1 MSTFI
6 LLPPFRGILSVS
18 VYDTFHADNVL
29 HLSQLGDKHIE
40 LLNSSDA
47 AGHDK
52 ICVAVFEHLCGQ
64 LGDGY
69 AHFRCD
75 CGNVCQQRDI
85 VVGNNV
91 QRCLEYRIVV
101 LGCIFCP
108 CDFYPAVA
116 GTYSE
121 HLLYF
126 NPGEINLAK
135 GTKVRITGGQF
146 EGYEG
151 VFVKVKGSRD
161 RRVVISLQGIL
172 ALAMATLSPDLIEV
186 IEEPKKRNHD

>member
-1 MSTFI
+1 MLSSEKMQWFAMRATYR
-6 LLPPFRGILSVS
+6 RGMQI
-18 VYDTFHADNVL
+18 
-29 HLSQLGDKHIE
+29 KE
-40 LLNSSDA
+40 LLDRKGINSF
-47 AGHDK
+47 
-52 ICVAVFEHLCGQ
+52 IPMRYEIHLKNGRRRRE
-64 LGDGY
+64 L
-69 AHFRCD
+69 
-75 CGNVCQQRDI
+75 VPVIRDI
-85 VVGNNV
+85 VFVHATQTDLQEIKSKISYLQYMTDSRSG
-91 QRCLEYRIVV
+91 EKIIVPDEQMKNF
-101 LGCIFCP
+101 I
-108 CDFYPAVA
+108 AVA

-172 ALAMATLSPDLIEV
+172 ALAMTTLSPDLIEV

>member
-1 MSTFI
+1 M
-6 LLPPFRGILSVS
+6 SVS
-18 VYDTFHADNVL
+18 EKMCWFAMRATYSRELDIKYKLDLKGINSFIPMHYEVRMDGKHKKRELVPVIHNLIFVHATQTDL
-29 HLSQLGDKHIE
+29 QEIKS
-40 LLNSSDA
+40 
-47 AGHDK
+47 K
-52 ICVAVFEHLCGQ
+52 ISYLQYMTDSRSGEKI
-64 LGDGY
+64 
-69 AHFRCD
+69 
-75 CGNVCQQRDI
+75 I
-85 VVGNNV
+85 VPDEQMKNF
-91 QRCLEYRIVV
+91 I
-101 LGCIFCP
+101 
-108 CDFYPAVA
+108 AVA